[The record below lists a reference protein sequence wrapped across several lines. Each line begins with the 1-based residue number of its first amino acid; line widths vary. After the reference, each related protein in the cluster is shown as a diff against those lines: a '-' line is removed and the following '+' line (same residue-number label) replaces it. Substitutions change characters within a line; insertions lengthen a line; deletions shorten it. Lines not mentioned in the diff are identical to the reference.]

1 MSSKLNNLRGVE
13 LKTDGAGKENPKYVD
28 VLDEDKAISG
38 QKFTCLSFISP
49 EREIKQREQF
59 LFGKYVEEWDMKK
72 SLDKFTHFLNF
83 IAYKYNVDFNKL
95 DGDLVE
101 FCKEEKSNL
110 FATTIEDE
118 YKTFLDNNE
127 EKLQEEFNESHTFHT
142 SIRGIKIRGS
152 YPNQQEAELRCK
164 LLREVDPTHDVYV
177 GPVGTWMPFHPE
189 AYKTGRVE
197 YMEEELNQL
206 MHEKMKNEKSANIEF
221 EKRVKET
228 KKKAMEDNRKKALKS
243 NNPLTQMLNENGDL
257 VSVANS
263 NTTESNLGNSDD
275 VAVADIRK
283 ELFEGDNVITNFKD
297 NDHGLSELTVV
308 KEAKKLADAKVA
320 DAKVAD
326 AKVADANTALPTVV
340 EDNEEDERQEED
352 KNNEGVVY
360 NDDGHDAECVNG
372 VCKLPA
378 FKKCVSTGEKG
389 EIICECM
396 DSDNKELNSVGDE
409 SKMLDTNC
417 VEEV

>member
-13 LKTDGAGKENPKYVD
+13 LKTDCTGKENPKYVD
-28 VLDEDKAISG
+28 LLDEDKPISG
-38 QKFTCLSFISP
+38 QKFACLSFISP
-49 EREIKQREQF
+49 EKEIKQREQF

-72 SLDKFTHFLNF
+72 SLDKFSHFLNF

-101 FCKEEKSNL
+101 FCKDEKSNL

-127 EKLQEEFNESHTFHT
+127 EKLQEEFNESHTFQT

-197 YMEEELNQL
+197 YMEDELNQL

-228 KKKAMEDNRKKALKS
+228 KKKAMEDNKKKALES

-283 ELFEGDNVITNFKD
+283 ELFEGDNVITNFKG

-308 KEAKKLADAKVA
+308 KDAKKLADAKASKENAV
-320 DAKVAD
+320 
-326 AKVADANTALPTVV
+326 LPTVV
-340 EDNEEDERQEED
+340 EEEDETKGVD
-352 KNNEGVVY
+352 GSVVY
-360 NDDGHDAECVNG
+360 NDDVHDMECVNG
-372 VCKLPA
+372 VCALPA
-378 FKKCVSTGEKG
+378 FKKCVPTGEKG

-396 DSDNKELNSVGDE
+396 VDNNKQLNNPGDE
-409 SKMLDTNC
+409 SQTLDTND